1 MRVGRPLVSTM
12 SLMVMGTPSRSDS
25 RLPPFFQR
33 FSEARAARSAPSGSR
48 CWKALSCGLNAS
60 TRASAA
66 LAASTG
72 EALRDLKSLTS

>member
-1 MRVGRPLVSTM
+1 MRVGMPLVSTM
-12 SLMVMGTPSRSDS
+12 SLMVRGTPSMSLS

-33 FSEARAARSAPSGSR
+33 FSEARAARSADSGSR

-66 LAASTG
+66 RTASTG
-72 EALRDLKSLTS
+72 EALRSL